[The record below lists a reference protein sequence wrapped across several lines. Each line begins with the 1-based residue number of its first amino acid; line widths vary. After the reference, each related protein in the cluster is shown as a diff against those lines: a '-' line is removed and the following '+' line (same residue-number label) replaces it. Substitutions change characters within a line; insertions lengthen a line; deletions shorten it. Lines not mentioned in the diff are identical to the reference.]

1 MIPPARYVLKTWNFV
16 EKYWSVSSFR
26 KCSNY
31 GLICYVSAYVNDFLL
46 FFFTKIELDLRITS
60 YQFTSANTSTLNH
73 HRQQSSTLFQ
83 RWYLVENES
92 WADVHLSTLFQRWQ
106 NNIKTTLIELRRF
119 KVDEPTLLQR
129 WNSVENGSWA
139 DVCLLTKQRW
149 NNVHRVTWIQC
160 WWHNL
165 VSTSILGWKE
175 KLSQRMFIGVEKTA
189 LKQLCPY
196 LLYWGSL

>member
-1 MIPPARYVLKTWNFV
+1 MCLRQTYGIGKIIVSMIPPARYVLKTWNFV

-73 HRQQSSTLFQ
+73 HRQRSSTLFQ

-106 NNIKTTLIELRRF
+106 NNIETTLIELRRF
-119 KVDEPTLLQR
+119 NVDEPTLLQR
-129 WNSVENGSWA
+129 WNLVENESWA
-139 DVCLLTKQRW
+139 DACLLTLFQRW
-149 NNVHRVTWIQC
+149 QNNVETTFIELRWFNVDDI
-160 WWHNL
+160 
-165 VSTSILGWKE
+165 ILF
-175 KLSQRMFIGVEKTA
+175 QRR
-189 LKQLCPY
+189 Y
-196 LLYWGSL
+196 